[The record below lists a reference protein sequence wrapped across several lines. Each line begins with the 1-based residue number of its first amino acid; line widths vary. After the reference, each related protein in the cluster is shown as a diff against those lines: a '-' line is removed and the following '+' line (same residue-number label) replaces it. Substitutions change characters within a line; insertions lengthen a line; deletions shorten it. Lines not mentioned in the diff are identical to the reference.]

1 MRLLA
6 IVGFLLGF
14 ILSLV
19 PVIVLI
25 ELFCWKTR
33 KNRLGRPYLASILS
47 SVLVGT
53 LIVISVNISSN
64 GESGLVFILAYPFIL
79 IGSALGGVPIGVL
92 YRKINRTI
100 IIKKPKEPVIKK
112 KFSVR
117 L

>member
-6 IVGFLLGF
+6 IIGLLLGF
-14 ILSLV
+14 ILCLV
-19 PVIVLI
+19 TVIVLI

-33 KNRLGRPYLASILS
+33 RNRLGRPYLASILS

-53 LIVISVNISSN
+53 LIVISVNINSN
-64 GESGLVFILAYPFIL
+64 GESGLVFMFAYPFIL
-79 IGSALGGVPIGVL
+79 IGSVLGGVPIGAL
-92 YRKINRTI
+92 YRKIDRTL